1 MSHNINILQQIKASV
16 LATEPSATIILYG
29 SYARGNNKPTSD
41 IDILVLVD
49 KPNLTRA
56 DQKRI
61 QYPLYDIEF
70 ETGILISP
78 MVLLK
83 KDWEAKHYFTPF
95 YKNVITEGQL
105 L

>member
-1 MSHNINILQQIKASV
+1 MPNNNTILQQTKASV
-16 LATEPSATIILYG
+16 LATELSATVILYR
-29 SYARGNNKPTSD
+29 SYAHGNNRPTSD

-49 KPNLTRA
+49 KSNLTKA
-56 DQKRI
+56 DQKGI

-83 KDWEAKHYFTPF
+83 KDWEAKHHFTPF
-95 YKNVITEGQL
+95 DKNIINEGQL